1 MGCGPVGWRVVTA
14 NNKGGAGKTATTVAL
29 AAALASLGNRVLA
42 VDMDPQGNLTR
53 RLGYDEVSWEGRLT
67 LSDTLRLRSDDPAD
81 PAQVIVSCGWDHELA
96 AGIDLLPSV
105 PPKLEAR
112 QREAGRENGTEFRLR
127 RVLDRIDRDYDV
139 TLIDVPPGLGHLTDM
154 ALAAADRVV
163 IVLMPE
169 YDYVQGAVRMVHYVE
184 GEREPLGRPDLR
196 VAGVVVTN
204 VDADAATHRAQL
216 AHLPNLFVDEL
227 LWQPFIPHRRTWA
240 SANSDGLPIQ
250 LLKGRIAGELAEL
263 FTGHARQ
270 LIASLNTEGAS
281 T

>member
-1 MGCGPVGWRVVTA
+1 MGWRVVTA

-29 AAALASLGNRVLA
+29 AAALADLGHRVLA

-53 RLGYDEVSWEGRLT
+53 RLGYDEVSWEGRT
-67 LSDTLRLRSDDPAD
+67 SISDTLKLRSDDPAE
-81 PAQVIVSCGWDHELA
+81 PAAAIVGCAWEHDLA
-96 AGIDLLPSV
+96 GRIDLMPSV

-127 RVLDRIDRDYDV
+127 RVLDRVDGDYDV

-163 IVLMPE
+163 LVLMPE

-184 GEREPLGRPDLR
+184 AEREPLGRPDLQ

-204 VDADAATHRAQL
+204 VDIEAATHRAQL
-216 AHLPNLFVDEL
+216 ANLPNLFVDGL
-227 LWQPFIPHRRTWA
+227 LWEPHIPHRRTWS
-240 SANSDGLPIQ
+240 SANSDGVPVQ
-250 LLKGRIAGELAEL
+250 LIKGRIAGELAEL
-263 FTGHARQ
+263 FSKHAQR
-270 LIASLNTEGAS
+270 LIAGLNTEVVAP
-281 T
+281 

>member
-1 MGCGPVGWRVVTA
+1 MGWRVVTA
-14 NNKGGAGKTATTVAL
+14 NNKGGAGKTATTVAF
-29 AAALASLGNRVLA
+29 AAALADIGLRVLA

-53 RLGYDEVSWEGRLT
+53 RLGYDETYWEQEDRKT
-67 LSDTLRLRSDDPAD
+67 VADTLRLRSDDPVD
-81 PAQVIVSCGWDHELA
+81 PTSVVVSCAWEHELA
-96 AGIDLLPSV
+96 ARIDLLPSV

-127 RVLDRIDRDYDV
+127 RVLDRVDRDYDV
-139 TLIDVPPGLGHLTDM
+139 TLIDVPPGLGHLTDL

-169 YDYVQGAVRMVHYVE
+169 YDYVQGAVRMIHYVE
-184 GEREPLGRPDLR
+184 GEREPLGRPDLQ

-204 VDADAATHRAQL
+204 VDAEAATHKAQL
-216 AHLPNLFVDEL
+216 ANLPNLFVDGL
-227 LWQPFIPHRRTWA
+227 LWRPYVPHRRTWS

-263 FTGHARQ
+263 FGEHARQ

-281 T
+281 A

>member
-1 MGCGPVGWRVVTA
+1 MGWRVVTA
-14 NNKGGAGKTATTVAL
+14 NNKGGAGKTATTIAL
-29 AAALASLGNRVLA
+29 AAALADMGYRVLA

-53 RLGYDEVSWEGRLT
+53 RLGYDEVSWEGRT
-67 LSDTLRLRSDDPAD
+67 TISDALRLRADGPVDPAS
-81 PAQVIVSCGWDHELA
+81 VIVPCAWEHELA
-96 AGIDLLPSV
+96 SRIDLLPSV

-112 QREAGRENGTEFRLR
+112 QREAGRENGTEMRLR
-127 RVLDRIDRDYDV
+127 RALDRIDRDYDI

-184 GEREPLGRPDLR
+184 GEREPLGRPDLQ

-204 VDADAATHRAQL
+204 VDAAAATHRAQL
-216 AHLPNLFVDEL
+216 AHLPNLFGDEL
-227 LWQPFIPHRRTWA
+227 LWQPYIPHRRTWS

-250 LLKGRIAGELAEL
+250 LLKGRIASELAEV
-263 FTGHARQ
+263 FAAHARQ
-270 LIASLNTEGAS
+270 LIASLNATAGVAQ
-281 T
+281 

>member
-1 MGCGPVGWRVVTA
+1 MGWRVVTA

-29 AAALASLGNRVLA
+29 AAALAGMGHRVLA

-53 RLGYDEVSWEGRLT
+53 RMGYDETFWQGRPT
-67 LSDTLRLRSDDPAD
+67 ISDTLRLRSDDPTD
-81 PAQVIVSCGWDHELA
+81 PAAVIVPCAWEHELA
-96 AGIDLLPSV
+96 GQIDLLPSV

-127 RVLDRIDRDYDV
+127 RVLDRVDRDYAV

-169 YDYVQGAVRMVHYVE
+169 YDYVQGAIRMIHYVE

-204 VDADAATHRAQL
+204 VDAEAATHKAQL
-216 AHLPNLFVDEL
+216 ANLPNLFADGMI
-227 LWQPFIPHRRTWA
+227 WQPYVPHRRTWS

-250 LLKGRIAGELAEL
+250 LLKGRIAGDLGEL
-263 FTGHARQ
+263 FADHAQQ
-270 LIASLNTEGAS
+270 LIASLNAEGAS
-281 T
+281 A

>member
-1 MGCGPVGWRVVTA
+1 MGWRVVTA

-29 AAALASLGNRVLA
+29 AAALADLGHRVLA

-53 RLGYDEVSWEGRLT
+53 RLGYDEVSWEGRPT
-67 LSDTLRLRSDDPAD
+67 VSDTLRLRADGPTDPGGVVVPCA
-81 PAQVIVSCGWDHELA
+81 WDHKLA
-96 AGIDLLPSV
+96 ARIDLLPSV

-127 RVLDRIDRDYDV
+127 RMLDRVDRDYDV

-196 VAGVVVTN
+196 VSGVVVTN
-204 VDADAATHRAQL
+204 VDAAAATHRTHL

-227 LWQPFIPHRRTWA
+227 LWQPYVPHRRTWS

-250 LLKGRIAGELAEL
+250 LLKGRIASELAEL
-263 FTGHARQ
+263 FSEHARQ
-270 LIASLNTEGAS
+270 LIASLTTETTEEVTA
-281 T
+281 

>member
-1 MGCGPVGWRVVTA
+1 MGWRVVTA

-29 AAALASLGNRVLA
+29 AAALADMGHRVLA

-53 RLGYDEVSWEGRLT
+53 RLGYDETHWQGRKTIAET
-67 LSDTLRLRSDDPAD
+67 LKLRADEPVDPAEVVV
-81 PAQVIVSCGWDHELA
+81 PCAWEHELA
-96 AGIDLLPSV
+96 ARIDVLPSV
-105 PPKLEAR
+105 PPRLEAR

-127 RVLDRIDRDYDV
+127 RVLDRIDRDYAI

-169 YDYVQGAVRMVHYVE
+169 FDYVQGAIRMVHYVE
-184 GEREPLGRPDLR
+184 GEREPLGRPDLQ

-204 VDADAATHRAQL
+204 VDAEAATHKAQL
-216 AHLPNLFVDEL
+216 ANLPNLFVDGMVWE
-227 LWQPFIPHRRTWA
+227 PHVPHRRTWS

-250 LLKGRIAGELAEL
+250 LLKGRIAGDLAEL
-263 FTGHARQ
+263 FGSHAQ
-270 LIASLNTEGAS
+270 KLIASLNTQGA
-281 T
+281 TA

>member
-1 MGCGPVGWRVVTA
+1 MGWRVVTA

-29 AAALASLGNRVLA
+29 AAALADMGHRVLA

-53 RLGYDEVSWEGRLT
+53 RLGYDEVSWDGRPT
-67 LSDTLRLRSDDPAD
+67 ISDTLRLRSDGPVDPAG
-81 PAQVIVSCGWDHELA
+81 VIVPCAWEHELSA
-96 AGIDLLPSV
+96 RIDLLPSV

-127 RVLDRIDRDYDV
+127 RVLDQVDREYDV

-163 IVLMPE
+163 IVLIPE
-169 YDYVQGAVRMVHYVE
+169 YDFVQGAVRMVHYVE
-184 GEREPLGRPDLR
+184 GEREPLGRPDLQ

-204 VDADAATHRAQL
+204 YDGAAATHRAQVEN
-216 AHLPNLFVDEL
+216 LPNLFASEL
-227 LWQPFIPHRRTWA
+227 LWEPWIPHRRTWS

-250 LLKGRIAGELAEL
+250 LLKGRIAGDLAEL
-263 FTGHARQ
+263 FGVHAQ
-270 LIASLNTEGAS
+270 HLIASLNTEVAR
-281 T
+281 

>member
-1 MGCGPVGWRVVTA
+1 MGWRVVTA

-29 AAALASLGNRVLA
+29 AAALADLGHRVLA

-53 RLGYDEVSWEGRLT
+53 RLGYDETHWQGRMT
-67 LSDTLRLRSDDPAD
+67 LADTLRLRADDPVD
-81 PAQVIVSCGWDHELA
+81 PAGVIVPCAWEHELA
-96 AGIDLLPSV
+96 ERIDVLPSV
-105 PPKLEAR
+105 PPRLEAR

-127 RVLDRIDRDYDV
+127 RVLDRVDRDYAV

-169 YDYVQGAVRMVHYVE
+169 FDYVQGAIRMVHYVE
-184 GEREPLGRPDLR
+184 GEREPLGRPDLQ

-204 VDADAATHRAQL
+204 VDAEAATHRAQL
-216 AHLPNLFVDEL
+216 ANLPNLFADGMVWE
-227 LWQPFIPHRRTWA
+227 PHVPHRRTWS

-250 LLKGRIAGELAEL
+250 LLKGRIAGDLAEL
-263 FTGHARQ
+263 FSSHAQ
-270 LIASLNTEGAS
+270 HLIATLNAQGA
-281 T
+281 TA

>member
-1 MGCGPVGWRVVTA
+1 MGWRVVTA

-29 AAALASLGNRVLA
+29 AAALADMGHRVLA

-53 RLGYDEVSWEGRLT
+53 RMGYDEVSWEDRPT
-67 LSDTLRLRSDDPAD
+67 VADALRLRADGPVEPAG
-81 PAQVIVSCGWDHELA
+81 VIVPCAWEHDLA
-96 AGIDLLPSV
+96 ARIDLLPSV

-127 RVLDRIDRDYDV
+127 RILDRVDRDYDV

-163 IVLMPE
+163 IVLIPE
-169 YDYVQGAVRMVHYVE
+169 YDFVQGAVRMVHYVE
-184 GEREPLGRPDLR
+184 GEREPLGRPDLE

-204 VDADAATHRAQL
+204 YDAEAATHRTQVAN
-216 AHLPNLFVDEL
+216 LPNLFRDEL
-227 LWQPFIPHRRTWA
+227 LWQPYVPHRRTWS

-250 LLKGRIAGELAEL
+250 LLKGRVAGDLAEL
-263 FTGHARQ
+263 FGGHARQ
-270 LIASLNTEGAS
+270 LIANLSREEVAR
-281 T
+281 

>member
-1 MGCGPVGWRVVTA
+1 MGWRVVAA

-29 AAALASLGNRVLA
+29 AAALADLGHRVLA

-53 RLGYDEVSWEGRLT
+53 RLGYDEVSWRDRAT
-67 LSDTLRLRSDDPAD
+67 LSDALRLRADAPAD
-81 PAQVIVSCGWDHELA
+81 PAAVVVPCAWEHELA
-96 AGIDLLPSV
+96 QRIDLLPSV

-127 RVLDRIDRDYDV
+127 RALDRVDAEYDV

-184 GEREPLGRPDLR
+184 EEREPLGRPDLQ

-204 VDADAATHRAQL
+204 VDAGAATHKAQL
-216 AHLPNLFVDEL
+216 SNLPNLFVDDL
-227 LWQPFIPHRRTWA
+227 LWQPYIPHRRTWS

-250 LLKGRIAGELAEL
+250 LLKGKIAGDLAEL
-263 FTGHARQ
+263 FTGHAHQ
-270 LIASLNTEGAS
+270 LIAHLSKEAATR
-281 T
+281 